1 MGKKNKVEVNED
13 FFTQLENELKNFRS
27 DIGNYVAKEASRR
40 LSKAAQAAIKNF
52 YTDYVPDPK
61 SYRRHYQFE
70 KKAFRTYRN
79 ANAINGKYYGGIR
92 LTPELFDDV
101 YAIDKFKVYGMV
113 MGCVI
118 DNSVTDNPDIDFNSI
133 DALGGYHG
141 PLSIFNDNPPA
152 TRPDTITQIFDELD
166 NIYLESDKILDDAIA
181 SSKTKRNYKI
191 LKF

>member
-27 DIGNYVAKEASRR
+27 DIGNYVAKEASQR
-40 LSKAAQAAIKNF
+40 LSKVAKASIKHF
-52 YTDYVPDPK
+52 YDDYHPK
-61 SYRRHYQFE
+61 AYSRHYQFE
-70 KKAFRTYRN
+70 TKAYRHYRN
-79 ANAINGKYYGGIR
+79 SNTAEGIYYGGIR
-92 LTPELFDDV
+92 LTPELFNDV
-101 YAIDKFKVYGMV
+101 YAIDKYKVYGMV
-113 MGCVI
+113 MGCEI
-118 DNSVTDNPDIDFNSI
+118 DNTVNDLELDYESI
-133 DALGGYHG
+133 GALGGYHG
-141 PLSIFNDNPPA
+141 PLSIFNDDPPA